1 VSSPEIHPSSIRV
14 EKNGFIADIV
24 TSKNGSGDIFHYV
37 IQRAG
42 SPEIVHWGQ
51 ELSFHRA
58 MECVEE
64 FFGSHQAKQA

>member
-1 VSSPEIHPSSIRV
+1 VSGSETHPSSIHV

-24 TSKNGSGDIFHYV
+24 VSKNGSGDIFHYV
-37 IQRAG
+37 IQKVG

-64 FFGSHQAKQA
+64 FFGSHQVKQA